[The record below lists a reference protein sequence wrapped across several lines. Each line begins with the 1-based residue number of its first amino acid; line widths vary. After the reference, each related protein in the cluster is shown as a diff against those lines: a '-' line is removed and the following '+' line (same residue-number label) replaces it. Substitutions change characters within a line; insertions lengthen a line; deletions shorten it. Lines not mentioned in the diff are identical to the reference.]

1 MIAYRTRR
9 LLRLAGKSLWLHRL
23 RSVLTALG
31 MVFGVG
37 AVVAMLA
44 VGEGAAREAQQQYL
58 RLGSRNLIARS
69 VKPPEAQNLSSGST
83 YVAVYGL
90 TLDDYDAIRT
100 TVPGLSRVVPRRD
113 VPKDLWNGTRRIT
126 GAVFGTTPE
135 YRDVTNLVVE
145 YGRFLAEED
154 GHARANVCVLGA
166 AVAETLFPTGI
177 EPGATVRVAGDYYRV
192 VGAVARRGT
201 APASG
206 AGASGE
212 EDTGIF
218 VPLETVLERFSP
230 LTMIRSS
237 GQRSQERVE
246 LHQIVAEARDPDAV
260 AGAASALRSLLAQRH
275 QKQDVRLTV
284 PLELLEE
291 AARSKRVFTIV
302 LALVGGLSLLVG
314 GIGIMNIML
323 ASVTERT
330 REIGIRRALGA
341 RRKDVITQFLA
352 ETLVLSGGGGAI
364 GLILGPVLAI
374 VIQNAF
380 EIQTVVTPIS
390 LGVSFSVSA
399 FVGIVFGIYPASRA
413 ADLDPVEALRHD

>member
-1 MIAYRTRR
+1 VIAYRTRR

-23 RSVLTALG
+23 RSLLTALG

-44 VGEGAAREAQQQYL
+44 VGEGAAREAQRQYL

-69 VKPPEAQNLSSGST
+69 VKPPEAQNASAT
-83 YVAVYGL
+83 TTWVIAYGL
-90 TLDDYDAIRT
+90 TLEDLAAVKA

-113 VPKDLWNGTRRIT
+113 VPKDLWNGGRRVT
-126 GAVFGTTPE
+126 GSVFGTTPE
-135 YRDVTNLVVE
+135 YKDVTNLVVE
-145 YGRFLAEED
+145 QGRFLAAED
-154 GHARANVCVLGA
+154 GRTLANVCVLGA
-166 AVAETLFPTGI
+166 SVASGLFPTGI
-177 EPGATVRVAGDYYRV
+177 EPGATVRVSGDYYLV
-192 VGAVARRGT
+192 VGVVARRGT

-212 EDTGIF
+212 EDTAIF

-230 LTMIRSS
+230 LIQVRAS
-237 GQRSQERVE
+237 GSRINERVE
-246 LHQIVAEARDPDAV
+246 LHQIVAEAKDPDAV
-260 AGAASALRSLLAQRH
+260 PGAAAALRSLLAARH
-275 QKQDVRLTV
+275 QKEDYRLTV
-284 PLELLEE
+284 PLELLQE
-291 AARSKRVFTIV
+291 AARSKQVFTLV

-352 ETLVLSGGGGAI
+352 ETVVLSGGGGAV
-364 GLILGPVLAI
+364 GLVLGPVLAL
-374 VIQNAF
+374 VIRNAF
-380 EIQTVVTPIS
+380 DIDTVVTPIS

-399 FVGIVFGIYPASRA
+399 LVGIVFGIYPASRA